1 MRKVSL
7 LFAALAGI
15 TGLAIAQDEATL
27 QPLMK
32 SLPPTVAAIRNAA
45 DSAAAKAD
53 AEKAA
58 DTFHKIGAFFQTKN
72 MADAVAFAKT
82 GEDAANAIAG
92 GGDKAANLM
101 KLQGSCGGCHA
112 AHREGAAPN
121 FKLK

>member
-7 LFAALAGI
+7 LFVAIAAF

-32 SLPPTVAAIRNAA
+32 TVAGAGGAMRGAA

-58 DTFHKIGAFFQTKN
+58 DAFEKIGAFFKTKN
-72 MADAVAFAKT
+72 MADAVAFASA
-82 GEDAANAIAG
+82 GADAAKAIAG
-92 GGDKAANLM
+92 GADKATTLPKMMATCM
-101 KLQGSCGGCHA
+101 GCHT